1 MYIDIHVTCTLCYN
15 TYTGLSL
22 HTFHGNFFVRS
33 TDLLSLPL
41 VNPDHAYTI
50 NIAIDE
56 SLKDLDVVCFQA
68 ALLYTSSRGSECV
81 CLCVCVSFVCMC
93 ACCVCILYCTCDV
106 HVQVCFPEGIFFF

>member
-1 MYIDIHVTCTLCYN
+1 MALTSLTSHTMYMHAKIGLSQVPFSPFATLMP
-15 TYTGLSL
+15 GLSL

-41 VNPDHAYTI
+41 VNPEHAYTI

-68 ALLYTSSRGSECV
+68 ALLYTSSKG
-81 CLCVCVSFVCMC
+81 
-93 ACCVCILYCTCDV
+93 
-106 HVQVCFPEGIFFF
+106 